1 MSRTVR
7 TLTDSERLQGLGGT
21 DVAALVGV
29 STYRAPIDV
38 YLEKTGEAPP
48 QEQTWRM
55 RLGQLFEDAI
65 ADAYAEKT
73 GRRLQRMGVVF
84 HKRHPFLY
92 VHPDRRVVGEP
103 GLVEC
108 KKTAWA
114 FGDEPPVG
122 YRVQAQWQMALTGRL
137 WCDLASFAGQDIDIH
152 RVERDQDLID
162 SLIDAAVAFW
172 TDNIQAGV
180 PPQVDGTDAYRRY
193 LAGLHEPFEEE
204 RVATAEQVLMLD
216 QLKAI
221 GDEIKDATERQQ
233 LIKNRLA
240 EQMGSAAR
248 LIAPQ
253 ASVTY
258 RAQQGR
264 IDWHVVASHYR
275 SMVTGV
281 PPEALDEIEQRH
293 RGNDSRVLR
302 VNWKK
307 EG

>member
-1 MSRTVR
+1 MSVR
-7 TLTDSERLQGLGGT
+7 VLSDAERLQGLGGT

-29 STYRAPIDV
+29 STYRTPIDV
-38 YLEKTGEAPP
+38 YLEKTGEAPA

-84 HKRHPFLY
+84 HKWHPFLY

-122 YRVQAQWQMALTGRL
+122 YRVQAQWQMALNPSRL
-137 WCDLASFAGQDIDIH
+137 WVDLASFAGQDIDIH

-172 TDNIQAGV
+172 VDNVQAGV
-180 PPQVDGTDAYRRY
+180 PPQVDGTEAYRDY
-193 LAGLHEPFEEE
+193 LASLHDPVEEE
-204 RVATAEQVLMLD
+204 RTATAEQVLLLD
-216 QLKAI
+216 EYLRH
-221 GDEIKDATERQQ
+221 KDAYDAADGEMQR
-233 LIKNRLA
+233 IKNVLATQMDSATRLV
-240 EQMGSAAR
+240 
-248 LIAPQ
+248 APQ
-253 ASVTY
+253 GSVTY
-258 RAQQGR
+258 RMRKASGY
-264 IDWHVVASHYR
+264 VVKR
-275 SMVTGV
+275 
-281 PPEALDEIEQRH
+281 EAKRE
-293 RGNDSRVLR
+293 LR
-302 VNWKK
+302 VNSRK